1 MDCIQFP
8 YLKYIALKC
17 YPMDY
22 SSWCPLVWV
31 SIKKKKKAYA
41 SQFVLC
47 SQADLVRSHASL
59 KKRNPLCSATELLL
73 VRSCCHC
80 LLHGSSSDTARV
92 RLGAAAPSYPAITKV
107 TRREQFYRELEK
119 TYLEKLEQRFPD
131 ICTFCIKACL
141 KFKYSQ
147 CWQHA
152 STFKSILFI
161 LQYC

>member
-8 YLKYIALKC
+8 HLKYIALKC

-31 SIKKKKKAYA
+31 SIKKKSLCITICSLQSGRSGKVTCLTKEKESPVQCNWTPA
-41 SQFVLC
+41 SE
-47 SQADLVRSHASL
+47 
-59 KKRNPLCSATELLL
+59 ELLP
-73 VRSCCHC
+73 C
-80 LLHGSSSDTARV
+80 LLRGSSSDTARV
-92 RLGAAAPSYPAITKV
+92 RLGAAASSYPAITKV

-161 LQYC
+161 LQCC